1 VFDHPG
7 NPHHPT
13 YWHVRDYGLFAAN
26 PFGWHDFQNN
36 PNVDG
41 SITVPAGG
49 QITFRYRTIFAK
61 GAIPAERLNAL
72 YEAFATP
79 AKVDIAR

>member
-1 VFDHPG
+1 
-7 NPHHPT
+7 
-13 YWHVRDYGLFAAN
+13 VRDYGLFAAN
-26 PFGWHDFQNN
+26 PFGWRDFQNN

-49 QITFRYRTIFAK
+49 QITFRHRTIFARE
-61 GAIPAERLNAL
+61 AMPAERGNAL

-79 AKVDIAR
+79 AKVDIVR